1 MTHVDVWWVRLGD
14 YSAGL
19 DRLLSTV
26 EVERA
31 ARLRRQEDRVR
42 QVLGA
47 TLLRLAVGAAT
58 GTPPTAVAVDR
69 TCPRCA
75 EPHGRPA
82 LPGAGLHASITHS
95 GDLVGLA
102 LTDVAPVGLDVE
114 RIAPVD
120 VAGLGRTVLHETE
133 RLDPPDLA
141 GFFTYWTRKEAVVK
155 ATGDGLGAALSEV
168 RVTGPVEPPALL
180 AYPGRAQLPAHLT
193 DLYPGDGYRAALAV
207 LATDPVRV
215 DERSGRL
222 LLQ

>member
-1 MTHVDVWWVRLGD
+1 MTHVDVWWARLGD

-26 EVERA
+26 EVDRA
-31 ARLRRQEDRVR
+31 ARLRRPEDRVR

-47 TLLRLAVGAAT
+47 TMLRLAAGAAT
-58 GTPPTAVAVDR
+58 GTAPEAVTVDR
-69 TCPRCA
+69 TCPGCG

-82 LPGAGLHASITHS
+82 LPGTGLHASITHS

-102 LTDVAPVGLDVE
+102 LTTVAPVGLDVE
-114 RIAPVD
+114 RIAEVD

-133 RLDPPDLA
+133 RATPPALPD
-141 GFFTYWTRKEAVVK
+141 FFTYWTRKEAVVK
-155 ATGDGLGAALSEV
+155 ATGDGLAASLAEV
-168 RVTGPVEPPALL
+168 RVTGPAEPPGLL
-180 AYPGRAQLPAHLT
+180 AYPGRAHMPAHLA
-193 DLYPGDGYRAALAV
+193 DLHPDGGYRAALAV
-207 LATDPVRV
+207 LTDHPVPV